1 MECSKFVCTSSSKK
15 HGLPGRKN
23 LYGRCYEMENLILH
37 YQTIPIYYTIYL
49 LCLLETLLY
58 VVSGRLKG
66 TCVVSFI
73 TSLHISVI
81 IKAPMPNKTNTVVN
95 IVTVLQ

>member
-1 MECSKFVCTSSSKK
+1 MSVLSSDRKNSKLFLLFFSSIQYPTIADSMECSEFVCTSSSKK

-23 LYGRCYEMENLILH
+23 LYDRCYEMENLILH

-58 VVSGRLKG
+58 VVSEGSKG
-66 TCVVSFI
+66 T
-73 TSLHISVI
+73 
-81 IKAPMPNKTNTVVN
+81 
-95 IVTVLQ
+95 